1 MTRPNRKFFSDTS
14 EESDSFIE
22 DDQPPTPTPTP
33 PHQLNNITIRTVTT
47 NRPASQIATA
57 IRSAQKVAAAGPA
70 NPRAANTRH
79 PAQRVADTH
88 PAAQS
93 VNTTRSPANRFKD
106 TRFGAQMNPV
116 NVTGSAQEV
125 TATVPANQS
134 ITTSDYAMFI
144 KLLTLLEEV
153 KKTQRVHSNMLNALL
168 KQRDHGPLQEVTDDV
183 VFPLRTMEDV
193 EAMNEK
199 LDDSGLMSSVGAMVA
214 DVGGSS
220 LDDATRRMMRF
231 LISNDVAIE
240 YNLFGRHG
248 KRRFKDLRLFKVIYG
263 GLKKNALT
271 KNTNQ
276 KEAEKSLSKW
286 FTGARDRGGKRALRA
301 QNTRLPAV

>member
-1 MTRPNRKFFSDTS
+1 MSLYSVVEFTDEYADDGRTVMDVIPTSWITGTESDECFWPTGKTTSINKAVKKQLAPSADWAKYDIRIIGNADTYAEARAKLSRAEDTS
-14 EESDSFIE
+14 DV
-22 DDQPPTPTPTP
+22 QYRRT
-33 PHQLNNITIRTVTT
+33 LNC
-47 NRPASQIATA
+47 Q
-57 IRSAQKVAAAGPA
+57 RSAKDS

-199 LDDSGLMSSVGAMVA
+199 LDDSGLMSSVNVA
-214 DVGGSS
+214 NLRKIGILKIKLRS
-220 LDDATRRMMRF
+220 L
-231 LISNDVAIE
+231 L
-240 YNLFGRHG
+240 LHQ
-248 KRRFKDLRLFKVIYG
+248 KVHYPK
-263 GLKKNALT
+263 LHSALLT
-271 KNTNQ
+271 SDT
-276 KEAEKSLSKW
+276 
-286 FTGARDRGGKRALRA
+286 
-301 QNTRLPAV
+301 